1 MLVDHVTSCLKNDE
15 KVRNDRE
22 RDNYNYD
29 IRHTWEDRDVKKH
42 FNMMNRNPD
51 RLHRPYFIGRLI
63 QENIFDKGFIS
74 LFKPDDKF
82 DYF

>member
-1 MLVDHVTSCLKNDE
+1 MN

-51 RLHRPYFIGRLI
+51 YMDCILL
-63 QENIFDKGFIS
+63 ED
-74 LFKPDDKF
+74 
-82 DYF
+82 